1 MHLRLR
7 VASLLLPILLA
18 LAACAPQPGP
28 GAAPDWLRGTWALAH
43 DPDGDPR
50 DWLLFAD
57 DGALTVRAPD
67 GREFPGQWQLD
78 GDTVRMAITV
88 DGRRL
93 TIDLAAS
100 AARDR
105 LATDTGAW
113 YAREPLAQP

>member
-1 MHLRLR
+1 MRLRLR

-18 LAACAPQPGP
+18 LAACAQQAGTV
-28 GAAPDWLRGTWALAH
+28 AAPDWLRGTWALAH

-50 DWLLFAD
+50 DWLVFAD

-78 GDTVRMAITV
+78 GDSLRMTIEV

-93 TIDLAAS
+93 AIDLAVA

-105 LATDTGAW
+105 LATETGAW
-113 YAREPLAQP
+113 YARQPPAQP